1 MEDIAF
7 FIFFLLAI
15 NNMGLKGY
23 NNFYKDYLD
32 LKHTSSVRGIF
43 VMLIFFIII
52 INLKVIQKNTIMNIL

>member
-15 NNMGLKGY
+15 NNMSLKGY

-32 LKHTSSVRGIF
+32 LKNTTSVRGLF
-43 VMLIFFIII
+43 VMLTFFFIII
-52 INLKVIQKNTIMNIL
+52 EIKIIKKYT